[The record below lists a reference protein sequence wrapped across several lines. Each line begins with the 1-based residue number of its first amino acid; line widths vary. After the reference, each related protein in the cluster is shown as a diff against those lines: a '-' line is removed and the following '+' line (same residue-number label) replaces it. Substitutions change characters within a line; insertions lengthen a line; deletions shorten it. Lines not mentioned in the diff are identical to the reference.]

1 MTEDFYWQL
10 LNNKQTHKGESM
22 SKSVIKEKEV
32 KLSDNHVMEPDV
44 DFKGKTDEELKE
56 VRDTLVTQLNQY
68 QTMTIKAA
76 GALEV
81 LNQLLPEEDDSEG

>member
-1 MTEDFYWQL
+1 
-10 LNNKQTHKGESM
+10 M

-32 KLSDNHVMEPDV
+32 KLSDNHVEKADV
-44 DFKGKTDEELKE
+44 DFKGKTNDELKE

-81 LNQLLPEEDDSEG
+81 LNQLLPEDDGKED

>member
-1 MTEDFYWQL
+1 MTEHFYWQL

-32 KLSDNHVMEPDV
+32 KLSDNHVEELNV

-68 QTMTIKAA
+68 QTMVVKAA
-76 GALEV
+76 GAIEV

>member
-1 MTEDFYWQL
+1 
-10 LNNKQTHKGESM
+10 M

-56 VRDTLVTQLNQY
+56 VRDTLASQLNQY
-68 QTMTIKAA
+68 QTMVIKAA
-76 GALEV
+76 GAIEV
-81 LNQLLPEEDDSEG
+81 LDQLLNPQDNSEG

>member
-1 MTEDFYWQL
+1 
-10 LNNKQTHKGESM
+10 M
-22 SKSVIKEKEV
+22 SKTVIKDKEV
-32 KLSDNHVMEPDV
+32 KLSDNHVAEPDV
-44 DFKGKTDEELKE
+44 NFKGKTNDELKE

-81 LNQLLPEEDDSEG
+81 LNQLLPEDDGEED

>member
-1 MTEDFYWQL
+1 
-10 LNNKQTHKGESM
+10 M

-32 KLSDNHVMEPDV
+32 KLSDNHVSVPDV

-68 QTMTIKAA
+68 QTMAVKAA
-76 GALEV
+76 GAIEV

>member
-1 MTEDFYWQL
+1 
-10 LNNKQTHKGESM
+10 M
-22 SKSVIKEKEV
+22 SKSVIKDKEV
-32 KLSDNHVMEPDV
+32 KLSDNHVAEPDV
-44 DFKGKTDEELKE
+44 DFKGQTNDELRE
-56 VRDTLVTQLNQY
+56 VRDTLATQLTQY

>member
-1 MTEDFYWQL
+1 
-10 LNNKQTHKGESM
+10 M
-22 SKSVIKEKEV
+22 SKTVIKEKEV

-44 DFKGKTDEELKE
+44 NFKGKTDEELKE
-56 VRDTLVTQLNQY
+56 VRDTLVAQLNQY

-76 GALEV
+76 GAIEV